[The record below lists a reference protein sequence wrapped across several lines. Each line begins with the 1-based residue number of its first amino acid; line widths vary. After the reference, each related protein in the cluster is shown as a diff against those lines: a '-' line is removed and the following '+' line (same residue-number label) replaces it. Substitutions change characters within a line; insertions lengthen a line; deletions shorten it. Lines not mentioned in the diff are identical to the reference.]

1 MVVLAVSCALVALVA
16 AVAVVAVVD
25 ADAAE
30 GAAVVADVA
39 DVKVSGLLKKSPCVQ
54 QGLFFIVL
62 DIRDKLSY
70 IGLK

>member
-1 MVVLAVSCALVALVA
+1 MAVSCALAALVA
-16 AVAVVAVVD
+16 AVAVVAVDAVVD
-25 ADAAE
+25 ADAAA

-39 DVKVSGLLKKSPCVQ
+39 AVKVSGNKEKSLHM
-54 QGLFFIVL
+54 QGLFFIAL